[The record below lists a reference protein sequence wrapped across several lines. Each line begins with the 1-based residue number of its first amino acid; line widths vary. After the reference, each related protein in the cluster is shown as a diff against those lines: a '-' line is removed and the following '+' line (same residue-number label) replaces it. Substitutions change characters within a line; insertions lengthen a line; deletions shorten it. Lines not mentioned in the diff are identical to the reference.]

1 MTPELTV
8 YEKPTCSACQKVVA
22 LLEKRGVE
30 FARVHYL
37 EEPLSADELRALLAK
52 AQLSPRE
59 VLREPVDGTD
69 EEILEALA
77 ERPGLLQRPLV
88 ERGDR
93 AVLAR
98 PPENVLVLLDG

>member
-8 YEKPTCSACQKVVA
+8 YEKPTCSTCRKVVA
-22 LLEKRGVE
+22 LLEERDVE
-30 FARVHYL
+30 FARVNYL

-59 VLREPVDGTD
+59 VLREPVDATD

-98 PPENVLVLLDG
+98 PLENVLVLLD